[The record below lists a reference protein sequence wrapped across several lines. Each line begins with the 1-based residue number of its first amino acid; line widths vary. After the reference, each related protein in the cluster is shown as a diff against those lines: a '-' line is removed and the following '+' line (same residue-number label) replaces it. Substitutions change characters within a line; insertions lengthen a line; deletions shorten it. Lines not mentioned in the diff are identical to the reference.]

1 MAATVRFSKLVEV
14 AGKPS
19 NHLLWSDPAKDQI
32 LQSAIRAHRVLTVRQ
47 RPVDAKADYGTV
59 GYQKGV
65 PGQILIFPKS
75 IKQFADQRVV
85 GVKYELLEWPTV
97 PEKRPA
103 KNTIPTKKSAKKI
116 QKESRPP
123 VAAAEPTN
131 SEEPESARV
140 VKFPEPKAEEEPESD
155 PIVEDIKDK
164 VRQAM
169 KLLEDGKQV
178 AAFNLLK
185 QVVTN

>member
-19 NHLLWSDPAKDQI
+19 NHLLWSDPAKDQV
-32 LQSAIRAHRVLTVRQ
+32 LQSAIRTHRVLTVCQ

-59 GYQKGV
+59 GYEKGV
-65 PGQILIFPKS
+65 PAQILIFPKS
-75 IKQFADQRVV
+75 IKQFADKRVV

-97 PEKRPA
+97 SEKRPA
-103 KNTIPTKKSAKKI
+103 RNTIPAKKSAKKI
-116 QKESRPP
+116 QKESRAP
-123 VAAAEPTN
+123 VVAAEPTN
-131 SEEPESARV
+131 SEEPVTSRL
-140 VKFPEPKAEEEPESD
+140 VKFPEPKPEEEAESD
-155 PIVEDIKDK
+155 PMVEDIKNK

-185 QVVTN
+185 QVVTG

>member
-19 NHLLWSDPAKDQI
+19 NHLLWSDPAKDQV

-59 GYQKGV
+59 GYEKGV
-65 PGQILIFPKS
+65 PAQILIFPKS
-75 IKQFADQRVV
+75 IKQFADKRVV

-97 PEKRPA
+97 SEKRPA
-103 KNTIPTKKSAKKI
+103 RTIPATRSAKKS

-123 VAAAEPTN
+123 VVAAEPTN
-131 SEEPESARV
+131 SEEPVSPRL

-155 PIVEDIKDK
+155 PMVEEIKNK

-169 KLLEDGKQV
+169 KLLEEGKQV

-185 QVVTN
+185 QVVSN

>member
-1 MAATVRFSKLVEV
+1 MAATVRFSKLVEL

-19 NHLLWSDPAKDQI
+19 NHLLWSDPAKDQV

-59 GYQKGV
+59 GFEKGV
-65 PGQILIFPKS
+65 PAQILIFPKS
-75 IKQFADQRVV
+75 INQFADKRVI
-85 GVKYELLEWPTV
+85 GVKYELLEWPNV
-97 PEKRPA
+97 SEKQSA
-103 KNTIPTKKSAKKI
+103 TTIPVTRSAKKS

-123 VAAAEPTN
+123 VVAAEPAN
-131 SEEPESARV
+131 SEESATGRL
-140 VKFPEPKAEEEPESD
+140 VKFPEPEAEEEAQAD
-155 PIVEDIKDK
+155 PMVEDLKNK

-169 KLLEDGKQV
+169 KLLEEGKQV

-185 QVVTN
+185 QVVSN

>member
-19 NHLLWSDPAKDQI
+19 NHLLWSDPAKDQV
-32 LQSAIRAHRVLTVRQ
+32 LQNAIRAHRVLTVRQ

-103 KNTIPTKKSAKKI
+103 QNTIPAKKI
-116 QKESRPP
+116 QKESRAP

-140 VKFPEPKAEEEPESD
+140 VKFPEPKAEKEPESD